1 VDDPSMLPPDL
12 CGKRQLLRGNDAQ
25 AGFQLDTLVAVWP
38 ERMDTLTQG
47 VTLCLEPLY
56 LGQFRRDKQRQINQ
70 RCGLLNHHHALT
82 IAKTRT
88 ARFIGGNF
96 WGLI

>member
-1 VDDPSMLPPDL
+1 MLPPNL
-12 CGKRQLLRGNDAQ
+12 CGKRQLLRSNETQ
-25 AGFQLDTLVAVWP
+25 AGFQLDTLMAVWP
-38 ERMDTLTQG
+38 ERMDASLEG
-47 VTLCLEPLY
+47 IALCLEPLD
-56 LGQFRRDKQRQINQ
+56 LGQFRRDEQRQINQ

-96 WGLI
+96 RGLL

>member
-1 VDDPSMLPPDL
+1 MLPPDL
-12 CGKRQLLRGNDAQ
+12 GGKRQLLRGDQTQ
-25 AGFQLDTLVAVWP
+25 AGFQLDTLMAMWP
-38 ERMDTLTQG
+38 ERMDTSLKG
-47 VTLCLEPLY
+47 IALILEPLD
-56 LGQFRRDKQRQINQ
+56 LGQFWRDEQRQINQ